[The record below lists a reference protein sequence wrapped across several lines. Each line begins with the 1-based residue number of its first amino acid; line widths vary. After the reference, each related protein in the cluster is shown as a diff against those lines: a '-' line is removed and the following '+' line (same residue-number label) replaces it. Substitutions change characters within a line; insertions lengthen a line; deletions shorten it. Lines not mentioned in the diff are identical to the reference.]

1 MTLVLFGLNHKT
13 APLDLR
19 EKVSLSEDRLPEL
32 LGRLKSYQGVGE
44 CAILSTCNRTEMY
57 AVTEA
62 EAKEGFEALESFLSE
77 SQQLPPGLYKEHFY
91 THHGGPAVNHLFS
104 VSSGLDSMI
113 LGENQILAQVR
124 RAYVAAQEA
133 SSTGPILDR
142 LFPWALKV
150 GKRAR
155 SQTRI
160 CQGAS
165 SVSAAAVELAQKIF
179 GDLSGRRVMLL
190 GVGKMGTAALKL
202 LLRGGVQEISVVNRT
217 FDKAEKV
224 AEECGG
230 EAVPFEQLD
239 ETLANVDVLLSSTGA
254 PHYVVTKERLQRVM
268 RARRGKPLFLVDIAV
283 PRDIDPACEELE
295 SVYLY
300 NIDDLQKAVD
310 QNLARRHAEVNQV
323 LAIIESETQDF
334 FKYLDSRQASAAI
347 VKLRTGFEKLRSEEF
362 DNFSRKNSLSE
373 REQKLVEKFS
383 KRLLNKLLHQPTER
397 LKQLSSGGASPE
409 QLSLSLEVLGLS
421 EADEEETC

>member
-19 EKVSLSEDRLPEL
+19 EKVSLSEERLPEL
-32 LGRLKSYQGVGE
+32 LGRLKGYRGVGE

-57 AVTEA
+57 AVTQA
-62 EAKEGFEALESFLSE
+62 EPKAGLESLESFLSE
-77 SQQLPPGLYKEHFY
+77 SQELPAGLFRDHFY
-91 THHGGPAVNHLFS
+91 SHHGGPAVNHLFS

-124 RAYVAAQEA
+124 RAYLAAQEA
-133 SSTGPILDR
+133 HSTGPVLDR

-179 GDLSGRRVMLL
+179 GDLAGRRVLLL
-190 GVGKMGTAALKL
+190 GVGKMGTSALKL
-202 LLRGGVQEISVVNRT
+202 LLRAGVEEIAVVNRT
-217 FDKAEKV
+217 YDKAEKV

-230 EAVPFEQLD
+230 QAVPFEQLD
-239 ETLANVDVLLSSTGA
+239 ETLSTVDVLLSSTGA
-254 PHYVVTKERLQRVM
+254 PHYVLTKERLQRVM

-283 PRDIDPACEELE
+283 PRDIDPECEDLE

-323 LAIIESETQDF
+323 LAIIESEAQDF
-334 FKYLDSRQASAAI
+334 FKYLDSRQASTAI
-347 VKLRTGFEKLRSEEF
+347 VTLRTGFEKLRGEEF
-362 DNFSRKNSLSE
+362 EKFSSKNSLNE
-373 REQKLVEKFS
+373 RESKLLEQFS
-383 KRLLNKLLHQPTER
+383 KRLLNKLLHLPTER
-397 LKQLSSGGASPE
+397 LRQLSSGGASPE
-409 QLSLSLEVLGLS
+409 QLALSLEILGLS
-421 EADEEETC
+421 ETEEESC